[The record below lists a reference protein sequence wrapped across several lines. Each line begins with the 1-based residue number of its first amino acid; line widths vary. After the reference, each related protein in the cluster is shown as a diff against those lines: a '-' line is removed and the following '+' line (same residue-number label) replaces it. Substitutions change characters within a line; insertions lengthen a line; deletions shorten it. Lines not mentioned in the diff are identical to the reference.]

1 MYPVV
6 CWNDL
11 MENRDVFHCRDL
23 LQATFENELDISD
36 YFMNHTT
43 TTNEGGVPDQL
54 TALLTVN
61 VVAPEA
67 NVS

>member
-1 MYPVV
+1 
-6 CWNDL
+6 

-43 TTNEGGVPDQL
+43 TTDQL

-61 VVAPEA
+61 IVA
-67 NVS
+67 